1 MIKIGYMVS
10 LFSALALLSCMGESG
25 EVYTYGSQ
33 AGVVRLTPEK
43 VIRLRSGVQITS
55 SDFQNQAVEDG
66 DCCLVDYQVNF
77 SSTENKDS
85 DFYQVDI
92 LNYLPVKS
100 WPLNNEPDTSVV
112 RWDESYLD
120 VSIESGIYVDG
131 YFFLYPKYKKYY
143 HTQKDSFSISYDPQQ
158 EPVLDEITGLH
169 CLQLYLR
176 STSSYQADDTV
187 FTSSD
192 VIPQAFHI
200 QEFINNAVEKGYV
213 SGDSL
218 NFRLVYPEYFSEE
231 SAVYSWKYSDIY
243 TILLDKYPDNLQNG
257 ANILNL

>member
-1 MIKIGYMVS
+1 MIRIGYAIS
-10 LFSALALLSCMGESG
+10 LLLAFALVSCMGESG

-43 VIRLRSGVQITS
+43 VIQLRSGIQITS
-55 SDFQNQAVEDG
+55 SDFQNQAVGDG

-77 SSTENKDS
+77 SSPENKDS
-85 DFYQVDI
+85 IYQVDI
-92 LNYLPVKS
+92 LNYLPVKN
-100 WPLNNEPDTSVV
+100 WPLNPEPDTLAV
-112 RWDESYLD
+112 RLDESYLD
-120 VSIESGIYVDG
+120 VSIERGIYVDG
-131 YFFLYPKYKKYY
+131 YFFLYPEYKKYY
-143 HTQKDSFSISYDPQQ
+143 HTQTDSFSISYDPKA
-158 EPVLDEITGLH
+158 EPVLDEITGLR

-187 FTSSD
+187 FTTST
-192 VIPQAFHI
+192 VVPQAFHI
-200 QEFINNAVEKGYV
+200 KDFIENAVDKGYV

-218 NFRLVYPEYFSEE
+218 NFRLVYPEYFSEG